1 MLQRT
6 IKKSVR
12 VKGIG
17 VHSGKEANVTLHPAH
32 PGHGI
37 AFVRSDIEN
46 SERVTAHYQNVVD
59 TRMATTIAKGNAKIS
74 TVEHLMAALYGAGVD
89 NLLIEVDGPEVPILD
104 GSSEPFSKAIASV
117 GTAMQLQPRTFLALR
132 KKVEV
137 KAGEK
142 WAYAEPSD
150 TLRLHA
156 TIEWDHPVIGYQEF
170 RYVEGETNFS
180 EIASARTFG
189 FLRDVEA
196 MWKMGLARGGSLENA
211 VVLDDARV
219 LNEDGL
225 RYADEFVRHKVL
237 DALGDFKL
245 SGFHIQAQIRLHR
258 SGHDIHRLLLAE
270 ILKDPSNYD
279 LLTMPGHLA
288 AEEETVRKR
297 GKLRAALARASR
309 VAASF

>member
-12 VKGIG
+12 VTGIG
-17 VHSGKEANVTLHPAH
+17 VHSGKEANATLHPAH

-37 AFVRSDIEN
+37 AFIRSDLSN
-46 SERVTAHYQNVVD
+46 GERVTANYENVVD
-59 TRMATTIAKGNAKIS
+59 TRMATTIARGSTKIS
-74 TVEHLMAALYGAGVD
+74 TIEHLMAALYGAGID
-89 NLLIEVDGPEVPILD
+89 NCLIEVDGPEVPILD
-104 GSSEPFSKAIASV
+104 GSSAQFTRAIQSV
-117 GTAMQLQPRTFLALR
+117 GTDTQTQPRTFLALR

-150 TLRLHA
+150 TLRLHS

-170 RYVEGETNFS
+170 SYVEGESDFG
-180 EIASARTFG
+180 EIAGARTFG

-196 MWKMGLARGGSLENA
+196 MWKMGLARGGSLDNA
-211 VVLDDARV
+211 VVLDEARV
-219 LNEDGL
+219 LNPGGL

-237 DALGDFKL
+237 DALGDLKL
-245 SGFHIQAQIRLHR
+245 SGFHLQAHVRLHR

-270 ILKDPSNYD
+270 ILKDASNYD

-288 AEEETVRKR
+288 VEEGERKR
-297 GKLRAALARASR
+297 SKLRSVLQRATR

>member
-12 VKGIG
+12 VQGIG

-37 AFVRSDIEN
+37 AFFRSDLSG
-46 SERVTAHYQNVVD
+46 SEKIPANYLNVVD
-59 TRMATTIAKGNAKIS
+59 TRMATTLARGEAKIS
-74 TVEHLMAALYGAGVD
+74 TVEHLMAALYGAGID
-89 NLLIEVDGPEVPILD
+89 NLLVEVDGPEVPILD
-104 GSSEPFSKAIASV
+104 GSSAPFTKALEAV
-117 GTAMQLQPRTFLALR
+117 GTTMQLQPRTFLALR

-150 TLRLHA
+150 TLRIHS

-170 RYVEGETNFS
+170 HYVEGETKFA
-180 EIASARTFG
+180 EIAGARTFG

-196 MWKMGLARGGSLENA
+196 MWKMGLCRGGSLENA
-211 VVLDDARV
+211 VVLDEARV
-219 LNEDGL
+219 LNQEGL

-245 SGFHIQAQIRLHR
+245 SGYHLQAQVRLHR

-270 ILKDPSNYD
+270 ILKDASNYD
-279 LLTMPGHLA
+279 LLTMPSHIA
-288 AEEETVRKR
+288 AEEDAPKKA
-297 GKLRAALARASR
+297 GKLRAAISRASR
-309 VAASF
+309 IAASF